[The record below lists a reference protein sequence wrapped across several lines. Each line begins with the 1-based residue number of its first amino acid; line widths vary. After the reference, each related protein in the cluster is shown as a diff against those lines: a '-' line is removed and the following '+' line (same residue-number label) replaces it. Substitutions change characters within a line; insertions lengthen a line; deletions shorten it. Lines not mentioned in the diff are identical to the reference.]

1 MSVTAEKKSEIITD
15 NARATGDTGS
25 PTTGSPTTGSPTT
38 GSPTTGSPTGP
49 AHICVRKQPDVD
61 HCRVNFSN
69 ESACNGESAC
79 AWNGASG
86 TCNSVGALGAFG
98 VPNGMPSCSG
108 NPADC
113 IQYDPT
119 STAQDWQCL
128 PQANLMDDNF
138 EICCADN
145 KYIYTGKCN
154 TIDVASRDSWT
165 CPYGTRKTHVLAS

>member
-1 MSVTAEKKSEIITD
+1 MRVLSVARVSLPDATAASTFAASQPDVSDKSHFDSSIG
-15 NARATGDTGS
+15 N
-25 PTTGSPTTGSPTT
+25 
-38 GSPTTGSPTGP
+38 
-49 AHICVRKQPDVD
+49 CVRKQPDVD